1 MTREADYAAA
11 RCTVSANEHHRGEM
25 VEADARSLAAQRDL
39 DTAERTGDAGLIER
53 CRARRDDAVA
63 WAFSLSDAGAER
75 DEYAF
80 NRATTDGNWQ
90 VAWDLSHT
98 ARKGLREEFKRSL
111 ELLARRDEALGRY
124 EGSFLAWLRTKL

>member
-1 MTREADYAAA
+1 MK
-11 RCTVSANEHHRGEM
+11 SNEHHRGEM

-39 DTAERTGDAGLIER
+39 DTAERTGDVGLIAR

-80 NRATTDGNWQ
+80 RRAVTDRDWQ
-90 VAWDLSHT
+90 VAWDLTHT
-98 ARKGLREEFKRSL
+98 ARKGLRETLRRELEQVARADEFTGARGDSL
-111 ELLARRDEALGRY
+111 LT
-124 EGSFLAWLRTKL
+124 WLRTKLP